1 MDQRIFILILVI
13 FLLST
18 NLTNVFNDITKSF
31 FYLIIIL
38 YMIKIINPSMQS
50 KFKDFL
56 IGIINFDTNGISN
69 LFSSIATKIKKLI
82 FTSYN

>member
-50 KFKDFL
+50 KLKDFL

-69 LFSSIATKIKKLI
+69 LFSYIATKIKKLI